1 MARSR
6 LYRSR
11 FLKVGPQV
19 LIFQHFWDLHYLRT
33 SAPLQTK
40 EDSQTLTIFPSRFD
54 QFGKTFAKIGERP
67 TFAECGDIVDQFWV
81 LFSFS
86 DFAKSIKL
94 LFWSIL
100 LMYTVHDIVSSIVQY
115 ISYASFQYYRTFLY
129 GNLLHLYMT
138 CCRVSTF
145 YFLKTL
151 ISRPELGWTQASL
164 GWAELRAA

>member
-19 LIFQHFWDLHYLRT
+19 LIFQHFWDLHDLRT

-67 TFAECGDIVDQFWV
+67 TFAECGDIVDQFWF

-94 LFWSIL
+94 LFCLCI
-100 LMYTVHDIVSSIVQY
+100 
-115 ISYASFQYYRTFLY
+115 R
-129 GNLLHLYMT
+129 YMT
-138 CCRVSTF
+138 LYHRLFNISHMLLFSIIVHFSMVICYIYTWRVVVCLHFTF
-145 YFLKTL
+145 SKPLFRGL
-151 ISRPELGWTQASL
+151 S
-164 GWAELRAA
+164 